1 MAQEAKQKR
10 PKILLVDD
18 EAGTVDTYRALL
30 AAMPSQPEVFTANTG
45 MRALSMLKS
54 DDFRLLICDLRM
66 PKMDGIQVLSIVRR
80 SFPELRTV
88 ALTGVEDE
96 HFRTR
101 TYALGVDMFWLKPTS
116 KPDMDM
122 FLQCMESL
130 LGQETEH
137 GFRGVQSKGLMDI
150 LQMES
155 LSQSS
160 TVLRVTRGPRV
171 GRLWFQG
178 GELID
183 AETEGARGEAAFRK
197 ILGWKSGS
205 FENLPAEPG
214 RERTIT
220 KPLNALLLETA
231 QEMDETAAPFPPSS
245 AEEAE
250 QADHRQTVWR
260 LSALTREG
268 ADFVVS
274 LSGPEPGETEA
285 WGTEATKELGRWMG
299 HAQASCQQ
307 LAQRLEAGP
316 WSHMEGKS
324 FSQRFVLLPHEG
336 KTFLVGWPENAERS
350 RLKEQSR
357 KLVASW
363 ES

>member
-18 EAGTVDTYRALL
+18 DAGMVETYRGLL
-30 AAMPSQPEVFTANTG
+30 AAMPSHPEVLTAATG

-54 DDFRLLICDLRM
+54 EDFRLLICDLRM

-88 ALTGVEDE
+88 VITGVEDE
-96 HFRTR
+96 HFRSR
-101 TYALGVDMFWLKPTS
+101 TYALGVDMFWLKPTT

-122 FLQCMESL
+122 FLQCIESL
-130 LGQETEH
+130 LGQEAEH

-160 TVLRVTRGPRV
+160 TVLRVTRGSRI

-183 AETEGARGEAAFRK
+183 AETEGARGEAAFRQ

-205 FENLPAEPG
+205 FENLPAEPS

-231 QEMDETAAPFPPSS
+231 QAMDETAAPGRKSS
-245 AEEAE
+245 PEEVE
-250 QADHRQTVWR
+250 QADHRQTVLR
-260 LSALTREG
+260 LAALTREG

-274 LSGPEPGETEA
+274 LSGPAPGNAEG
-285 WGTEATKELGRWMG
+285 WGTEASQELGRWMR

-316 WSHMEGKS
+316 WSHIEGKS
-324 FSQRFVLLPHEG
+324 LSQRIVLLPYEG
-336 KTFLVGWPENAERS
+336 KTFLVGWPESAEAS

-357 KLVASW
+357 KLVTSW